1 MENFIKRFK
10 RKLVR
15 KIVHR
20 LGGVTLNEIIELQKN
35 IDEKKGKYSVDIDTE
50 LTIGKFRQR

>member
-1 MENFIKRFK
+1 MVKFIKRFK